1 MPRSS
6 YTNFFRPAFIVD
18 HQSADF
24 DNGHQID
31 WANVAEDY
39 RETAGGTVTTTGTN
53 SLGATTL
60 TVVALTFAIPANT
73 ALRFGTDEFAYVTV
87 AAAVGATS
95 LTVQALVNTIEA
107 GDTAAYVGSGYKTL
121 LPGTV
126 MGIAT
131 SGMMYPRVATTNPAD
146 GLLATH
152 AYENS
157 QVAALSGYGLCVG
170 AIVYENLLPDA
181 TGGPPATLPSAM
193 KTELASNTKGF
204 IYREY
209 SDTRSE

>member
-31 WANVAEDY
+31 WDNVGEEY
-39 RETAGGTVTTTGTN
+39 RESRGGNVVADGTN
-53 SLGATTL
+53 AQGATTFG
-60 TVVALTFAIPANT
+60 VEALAFAIPANT
-73 ALRFGTDEFAYVTV
+73 AIRFGTDEFIYVTA

-95 LTVQALVNTIEA
+95 LTVQALVNAIED
-107 GDTAAYVGSGYKTL
+107 GDTGLYRGSGYKTL

-126 MGIAT
+126 MGIAA
-131 SGMMYPRVATTNPAD
+131 SGKMYPRVASTNPAD

-157 QVAALSGYGLCVG
+157 TTAALSGYGLCVG
-170 AIVYENLLPDA
+170 AIVYANLLPDA
-181 TGGPPATLPSAM
+181 SGDPPALAAGIL
-193 KTELASNTKGF
+193 TELAANTKGF
-204 IYREY
+204 VFRQY
-209 SDTRSE
+209 SDDRA

>member
-6 YTNFFRPAFIVD
+6 YSNFFRPSFIVD

-31 WANVAEDY
+31 WASVGEEYKEDRGGNVVAD
-39 RETAGGTVTTTGTN
+39 GTN
-53 SLGATTL
+53 AQGA
-60 TVVALTFAIPANT
+60 VALGVEALAFAIPANT

-87 AAAVGATS
+87 AAAAGATS
-95 LTVQALVNTIEA
+95 LTVQALVNAIED
-107 GDTAAYVGSGYKTL
+107 GDIAVYRGSGYKTL

-126 MGIAT
+126 MGIASDGT
-131 SGMMYPRVATTNPAD
+131 MYPRVASTNPAD

-157 QVAALSGYGLCVG
+157 TTAALSGYGLCIG

-181 TGGPPATLPSAM
+181 TGGPPATLAGAI

-204 IYREY
+204 VYRTY
-209 SDTRSE
+209 SDDRA